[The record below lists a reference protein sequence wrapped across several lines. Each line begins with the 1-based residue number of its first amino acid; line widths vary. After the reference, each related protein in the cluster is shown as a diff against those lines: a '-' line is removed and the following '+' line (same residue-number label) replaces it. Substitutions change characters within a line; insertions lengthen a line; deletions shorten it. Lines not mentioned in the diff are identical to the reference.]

1 MNFEKYTNTA
11 RYPRKQDFTTY
22 YHYIG
27 GECIGQS
34 NDRSPLLS
42 GAVIEKVVDEEAYK
56 EAQDAYYKAESD
68 VKQQFFDELAE
79 ELDITNHPKK
89 DKFLYLCWQEGHSGG
104 FSEVY
109 NVACTWVELLED

>member
-1 MNFEKYTNTA
+1 MNFEKYTNTLSC
-11 RYPRKQDFTTY
+11 PRKQDFTTY
-22 YHYIG
+22 YHYKVG
-27 GECIGQS
+27 KFLGKTD
-34 NDRSPLLS
+34 NKYPLAV
-42 GAVIEKVVDEEAYK
+42 GAVVEAVVDEDAYK

-68 VKQQFFDELAE
+68 VKQQFFDDLAE
-79 ELDITNHPKK
+79 EFCIVNHPKK